1 MDQKLF
7 LLINTVWTNPALDR
21 LMAVASS
28 FDLWMPFIL
37 GVVLVAAWRGGFRA
51 RSFLVAAI
59 LTAAICDGVVS
70 NSLKHLVNRPR
81 PADTLAGVRQVDLAG
96 ATPRFVALVKRMKVR
111 LSREPSR
118 DNPPPGRSFPS
129 SHTANT
135 CAVAT
140 VAALFYRRRGWLA
153 FGPALLVAY
162 SRIYTGAHWPSDV
175 AGSIVLGLAVGVA
188 GVLLAEKVWD
198 RWGARLLPAIAAS
211 HPRLPSARPAATQS

>member
-7 LLINTVWTNPALDR
+7 LLINTVWTHPALDR

-28 FDLWMPFIL
+28 FELWTPFIL
-37 GVVLVAAWRGGFRA
+37 LGIVLAAWRGGFRA
-51 RSFLVAAI
+51 RSFLVVAV
-59 LTAAICDGVVS
+59 LTAGLCDGVVS

-81 PADTLAGVRQVDLAG
+81 PADTMPGVRQVDLAG
-96 ATPRFVALVKRMKVR
+96 ATPRLLALAKKMKVR
-111 LSREPSR
+111 LSREPDR

-140 VAALFYRRRGWLA
+140 VAAWFYRRRGWLA

-175 AGSIVLGLAVGVA
+175 AGSILLGVAVGLAGVFLAQKAWGRWA
-188 GVLLAEKVWD
+188 G
-198 RWGARLLPAIAAS
+198 RLLPAVAAT
-211 HPRLPSARPAATQS
+211 HPRLVTS